1 MKNML
6 LRNVNQKLIGG
17 GVKTSLNKL
26 NNNIDKDYETTNRN
40 ISSFS

>member
-26 NNNIDKDYETTNRN
+26 NNSIDKDYETTNRN

>member
-6 LRNVNQKLIGG
+6 LGNINHKLIRW
-17 GVKTSLNKL
+17 VKTSLNKL

>member
-6 LRNVNQKLIGG
+6 LGNINQKLIRW
-17 GVKTSLNKL
+17 VKTSL

>member
-6 LRNVNQKLIGG
+6 LGNINQKLIRL
-17 GVKTSLNKL
+17 VKTSLNKL
-26 NNNIDKDYETTNRN
+26 NNNIDKDDETTNRN